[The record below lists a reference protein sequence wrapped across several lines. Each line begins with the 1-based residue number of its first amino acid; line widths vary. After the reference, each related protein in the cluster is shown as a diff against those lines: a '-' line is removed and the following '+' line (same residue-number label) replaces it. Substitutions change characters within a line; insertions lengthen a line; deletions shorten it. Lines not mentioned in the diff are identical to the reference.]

1 MKLHGNART
10 CPNSR
15 RLLVER
21 VMEQGWSVSAA
32 AAAAGISERT
42 VYRWLRRWRQEGAD
56 GLLDRSSRPLRSPR
70 QLPATRV
77 RAICSLRKLRTAAE
91 IAEVLRLA

>member
-15 RLLVER
+15 RLLIER
-21 VMEQGWSVSAA
+21 VIDEGWSVSAA

-42 VYRWLRRWRQEGAD
+42 VYRWLERFRQEGAK
-56 GLLDRSSRPLRSPR
+56 GLIDRSSRPLRSPR
-70 QLPATRV
+70 QLPAAKVGRSA
-77 RAICSLRKLRTAAE
+77 RCASCE
-91 IAEVLRLA
+91 

>member
-15 RLLVER
+15 RLLA
-21 VMEQGWSVSAA
+21 EQVIEEGWSVAAA

-42 VYRWLRRWRQEGAD
+42 VYRWLARFRREGSTAFAID
-56 GLLDRSSRPLRSPR
+56 PPARVALPNDYRRRRSTLSAVCAS
-70 QLPATRV
+70 
-77 RAICSLRKLRTAAE
+77 CG
-91 IAEVLRLA
+91 